1 MRTGAGRDF
10 LGVCG
15 REPEIARRRRSMNMQ
30 LLGRVAGMAA
40 LLVVCDGS
48 AGAQET
54 PSTKASQA
62 AAQEAPKDGVPVALT
77 LKRAVELALQ
87 NSKEIQVAKI
97 QASVADRAAQITK
110 AQFMPNLY
118 AGSGAG
124 YTYGIPE
131 TPGGRA
137 PSIFNVSYTE
147 QILNEPLRG
156 QAKETQEQA
165 KAQKI
170 AFEDTR
176 NRVISRTAMAYLELG
191 KVRHSLEL
199 LRKEQESAEKI
210 LQVTQERQGEG
221 YELPVEVTRAQL
233 TKAQVIQR
241 ILQLEGR
248 EDELEVFLRYQL
260 GFSEGPP
267 IEVTP
272 EELPGEAEQ
281 AGDNL
286 VAMAMTHNPGLQLAE
301 SDVRAKEF
309 RLKGERRGYFPTLEL
324 VSVYSVL
331 AKFNNYTQF
340 FTTFQRNNFNAGI
353 DVHVPIFSAQTK
365 AAVGM
370 AQINLEAAKVNLS
383 NKRTELSADVRQKTR
398 RVRERDAAKEVARL
412 ELQLAQQNVAVEQA
426 QFAEGKLNL
435 REVEKARLE
444 ENEKWMAYL
453 DANFQKQ
460 QAQLE
465 LLKTAGQLDKVWQ

>member
-1 MRTGAGRDF
+1 
-10 LGVCG
+10 
-15 REPEIARRRRSMNMQ
+15 MQ
-30 LLGRVAGMAA
+30 SVRWVAGAAA
-40 LLVVCDGS
+40 LLALYVGPAS
-48 AGAQET
+48 AQETASPKSNRPLAQET
-54 PSTKASQA
+54 PSAGA
-62 AAQEAPKDGVPVALT
+62 PVALT
-77 LKRAVELALQ
+77 LKRAIELALQ

-97 QASVADRAAQITK
+97 HASVADHAALITR

-124 YTYGIPE
+124 YTNGIPE

-137 PSIFNVSYTE
+137 PSVFNVTYTE
-147 QILNEPLRG
+147 QIFNEPLRG
-156 QAKETQEQA
+156 QGKEMQEQA
-165 KAQKI
+165 KSQKI
-170 AFEDTR
+170 ALRDAR
-176 NRVISRTAMAYLELG
+176 NGVITRTAMAYLELG
-191 KVRHSLEL
+191 KMRHALEL

-221 YELPVEVTRAQL
+221 FELPVEVTKAQL
-233 TKAQVIQR
+233 TKAQVVQR

-248 EDELEVFLRYQL
+248 QDELEVFLRYQL
-260 GFSEGPP
+260 GLSDEQA

-286 VAMAMTHNPGLQLAE
+286 VAMAMTSNAGLQLAE

-309 RLKGERRGYFPTLEL
+309 RLKGERRGYFPTLEF

-331 AKFNNYTQF
+331 AKFNNYSQF
-340 FTTFQRNNFNAGI
+340 FSAFQRNNFNAGI
-353 DVHVPIFSAQTK
+353 DMQVPIFSARIK
-365 AAVGM
+365 AAISL
-370 AQINLEAAKVNLS
+370 AQVNLDAAKASLT
-383 NKRTELSADVRQKTR
+383 NKKSEVTAEVRQRTR
-398 RVRERDAAKEVARL
+398 RVREKDAAKEVARL
-412 ELQLAQQNVAVEQA
+412 ELQLAQQNVAVLQA
-426 QFAEGKLNL
+426 RFDEGKLNL
-435 REVEKARLE
+435 REMEKARLE

>member
-1 MRTGAGRDF
+1 MR
-10 LGVCG
+10 
-15 REPEIARRRRSMNMQ
+15 
-30 LLGRVAGMAA
+30 LLRRVAGMTA
-40 LLVVCDGS
+40 LLVVGS
-48 AGAQET
+48 GASRAQDVS
-54 PSTKASQA
+54 PPKANPA
-62 AAQEAPKDGVPVALT
+62 AAQEAPNPATPVTLT
-77 LKRAVELALQ
+77 LKRSIELALQ

-110 AQFMPNLY
+110 AEFMPNLY
-118 AGSGAG
+118 AGSGLG

-137 PSIFNVSYTE
+137 PSIFNVTYTE

-156 QAKETQEQA
+156 QAKEMQEQS

-170 AFEDTR
+170 ALEDTR
-176 NRVISRTAMAYLELG
+176 NSVITRTAMAYLELG

-199 LRKEQESAEKI
+199 LRKEQESADKI

-221 YELPVEVTRAQL
+221 YELPVEVTKAQL
-233 TKAQVIQR
+233 TKAQVVQR

-260 GFSEGPP
+260 GIAEGQA
-267 IEVTP
+267 IEVSP

-286 VAMAMTHNPGLQLAE
+286 VAMAMTHNAGLQFAE

-309 RLKGERRGYFPTLEL
+309 RLKGEKRGYFPTLEL
-324 VSVYSVL
+324 VSIYSVL
-331 AKFNNYTQF
+331 AKFNNYSQF
-340 FTTFQRNNFNAGI
+340 FNSFQRNNFNAGI
-353 DVHVPIFSAQTK
+353 DMHVPIFSAHTK
-365 AAVGM
+365 AAVGL
-370 AQINLEAAKVNLS
+370 AQVNLDAARVNLF
-383 NKRTELSADVRQKTR
+383 NKRTELTADVRQKTR

-412 ELQLAQQNVAVEQA
+412 ELQLAQQNVSVLQA

-435 REVEKARLE
+435 REVERARLE
-444 ENEKWMAYL
+444 ENEKWMAFL
-453 DANFQKQ
+453 DAGFQKQ
-460 QAQLE
+460 QAQLD

>member
-1 MRTGAGRDF
+1 MRLLQTF
-10 LGVCG
+10 LGVATLAIFCG
-15 REPEIARRRRSMNMQ
+15 A
-30 LLGRVAGMAA
+30 
-40 LLVVCDGS
+40 
-48 AGAQET
+48 AGAQES
-54 PSTKASQA
+54 PA
-62 AAQEAPKDGVPVALT
+62 AKPADAGAQTTSPAPAALT

-97 QASVADRAAQITK
+97 QASIADHAAQITK

-124 YTYGIPE
+124 YTNGIPE

-137 PSIFNVSYTE
+137 PSVFNVTYTE
-147 QILNEPLRG
+147 QVLNEPLRG
-156 QAKETQEQA
+156 QAKEQQEQA

-170 AFEDTR
+170 ALEDAK
-176 NRVISRTAMAYLELG
+176 NNVITRTAMAYLELG

-199 LRKEQESAEKI
+199 LRTEQDSAEKI
-210 LQVTQERQGEG
+210 LQVTQEREGQGF
-221 YELPVEVTRAQL
+221 ELPVEVTKAQL
-233 TKAQVIQR
+233 IKARVAQR
-241 ILQLEGR
+241 ILLLEER

-260 GFSEGPP
+260 GMPETQAIG
-267 IEVTP
+267 VTP
-272 EELPGEAEQ
+272 EDLPGEVEQ

-286 VAMAMTHNPGLQLAE
+286 IAAALTSNTDLRLAE

-331 AKFNNYTQF
+331 AKFNNYSQF
-340 FTTFQRNNFNAGI
+340 FSSFQRNNFNAGI
-353 DVHVPIFSAQTK
+353 DMHVPIFSAQVR
-365 AAVGM
+365 ANVGL
-370 AQINLEAAKVNLS
+370 ARVNLEAAKATLT

-398 RVRERDAAKEVARL
+398 QVREMDAGKEVARL
-412 ELQLAQQNVAVEQA
+412 ELQLAQQNVAVLQA
-426 QFAEGKLNL
+426 QFGEGKLNL
-435 REVEKARLE
+435 RDMEKARLD
-444 ENEKWMAYL
+444 ENDKWMAYL

-460 QAQLE
+460 QAQLD

>member
-1 MRTGAGRDF
+1 MG
-10 LGVCG
+10 
-15 REPEIARRRRSMNMQ
+15 
-30 LLGRVAGMAA
+30 LLGRISGMMA
-40 LLVVCDGS
+40 LLVLCSDA
-48 AGAQET
+48 AGAQE
-54 PSTKASQA
+54 PSAPKASQA
-62 AAQEAPKDGVPVALT
+62 TAQESPNGGVPVALT
-77 LKRAVELALQ
+77 LRRAIELALQ

-156 QAKETQEQA
+156 QAKEMQEQS

-170 AFEDTR
+170 LLEDAK
-176 NRVISRTAMAYLELG
+176 NSVITRTAMAYLELG
-191 KVRHSLEL
+191 KVRHSLDL

-221 YELPVEVTRAQL
+221 YELPVEVTKAQL

-241 ILQLEGR
+241 ILQLEAR
-248 EDELEVFLRYQL
+248 EDDLEVFLRYQL
-260 GFSEGPP
+260 GFSEAQA

-272 EELPGEAEQ
+272 EELPGEAEL

-286 VAMAMTHNPGLQLAE
+286 VAMAMTHNAGLQLAE

-309 RLKGERRGYFPTLEL
+309 RLKGERRGYFPTVEF
-324 VSVYSVL
+324 VSIYSVL
-331 AKFNNYTQF
+331 AKFNNYSQF
-340 FTTFQRNNFNAGI
+340 FNAFQRNNFNAGI

-365 AAVGM
+365 AAIGL
-370 AQINLEAAKVNLS
+370 AQINLDAAKVNLA
-383 NKRTELSADVRQKTR
+383 NKKTELSADVRQRTR

-412 ELQLAQQNVAVEQA
+412 ELQLAQQNVAVFQS

-444 ENEKWMAYL
+444 ESEKWMAYL

>member
-1 MRTGAGRDF
+1 
-10 LGVCG
+10 V
-15 REPEIARRRRSMNMQ
+15 
-30 LLGRVAGMAA
+30 
-40 LLVVCDGS
+40 
-48 AGAQET
+48 
-54 PSTKASQA
+54 KQA
-62 AAQEAPKDGVPVALT
+62 AAPATSNAEAPLALT
-77 LKRAVELALQ
+77 LKRAIELALQ

-110 AQFMPNLY
+110 AEFMPNLY

-137 PSIFNVSYTE
+137 PSIFNVTYTE

-156 QAKETQEQA
+156 QAKEMQEQSR
-165 KAQKI
+165 AQKI
-170 AFEDTR
+170 ALEDTR
-176 NRVISRTAMAYLELG
+176 NSVITRTAMAYLELG

-199 LRKEQESAEKI
+199 LRKEQESADKI

-221 YELPVEVTRAQL
+221 YELPVEVTKAQL
-233 TKAQVIQR
+233 TKAQVVQR

-260 GFSEGPP
+260 GIAEGQA
-267 IEVTP
+267 IEVSP
-272 EELPGEAEQ
+272 EELPGEAQQ

-286 VAMAMTHNPGLQLAE
+286 VALAMTQNSGLQLAE

-309 RLKGERRGYFPTLEL
+309 RLKGEKRGYFPTLEL

-331 AKFNNYTQF
+331 AQFNNYSQF
-340 FTTFQRNNFNAGI
+340 FRTFQRNNFNAGI
-353 DVHVPIFSAQTK
+353 DMHVPIFSAHTK
-365 AAVGM
+365 AAVGL
-370 AQINLEAAKVNLS
+370 AQVNLDAARVNLS
-383 NKRTELSADVRQKTR
+383 NKRTELTADVRQKTR
-398 RVRERDAAKEVARL
+398 RVREKDAAKEVARL
-412 ELQLAQQNVAVEQA
+412 ELQLAQQNVAVLQA

-435 REVEKARLE
+435 REVERARLE
-444 ENEKWMAYL
+444 ENEKWMAFL
-453 DANFQKQ
+453 DTGFQKQ
-460 QAQLE
+460 QAQLD